1 MPETFRPALLWGVN
15 TLNWLASRTCR
26 KTTSWSP
33 RISSKTAYFG
43 GFGNAQIV
51 GNWMGLFLVGL
62 ALVGPAMAQ
71 AGQASPPATG
81 LSPTCNAANHGESWV
96 FRPSRFSHAPQTAE
110 RVVQYQPPPPA
121 IVPTDPTYQESGYR
135 HKRSGLAVRGSFD
148 YRHVVETWGAGES
161 IRPYGEW
168 LYPFRP
174 GATPF
179 GPWGNPQ
186 GPWTLPFQSW
196 QNPYGSWNRYG
207 YPYGMVPI
215 PVWPPAQAPTP

>member
-1 MPETFRPALLWGVN
+1 MSWPASCRCPSRTFRCFWRSGSCPHFVWIDRISILGVWGGLILVGV
-15 TLNWLASRTCR
+15 TLAS
-26 KTTSWSP
+26 
-33 RISSKTAYFG
+33 
-43 GFGNAQIV
+43 
-51 GNWMGLFLVGL
+51 
-62 ALVGPAMAQ
+62 PAMAKSQ
-71 AGQASPPATG
+71 QPPPIQGGAS
-81 LSPTCNAANHGESWV
+81 STCIAGESWV
-96 FRPSRFSHAPQTAE
+96 FRPSWFSHAHQTGE
-110 RVVQYQPPPPA
+110 RVVQYQPPPPG

-148 YRHVVETWGAGES
+148 YRHVVETWGAGEF

-215 PVWPPAQAPTP
+215 PVWPPAQAPPAP

>member
-1 MPETFRPALLWGVN
+1 MNMVFLGVALSG
-15 TLNWLASRTCR
+15 
-26 KTTSWSP
+26 
-33 RISSKTAYFG
+33 
-43 GFGNAQIV
+43 
-51 GNWMGLFLVGL
+51 
-62 ALVGPAMAQ
+62 
-71 AGQASPPATG
+71 
-81 LSPTCNAANHGESWV
+81 AANLQAEQAPPPQPTSLTSCRGAESWI
-96 FRPSRFSHAPQTAE
+96 FRPSQFSHHPDTDQ
-110 RVVQYQPPPPA
+110 RIVQYQAPPPA
-121 IVPTDPTYQESGYR
+121 VVPSDPTYQESGYR

-215 PVWPPAQAPTP
+215 PVWPPAIPGPAPAPLRP